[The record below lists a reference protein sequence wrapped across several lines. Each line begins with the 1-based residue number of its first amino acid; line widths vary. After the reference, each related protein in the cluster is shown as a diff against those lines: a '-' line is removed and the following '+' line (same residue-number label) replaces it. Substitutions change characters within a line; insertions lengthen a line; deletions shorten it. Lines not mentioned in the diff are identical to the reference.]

1 MRSLEGLERLAEDGD
16 NSLISKQFLDFNEER
31 GGYTYVDVSRPSR
44 PRSRLVRTGD
54 LTDQFRQDATL
65 LSETGPIRPGQSA
78 TGSFMLRRD
87 GSNDFFSYA
96 SMVLPTNDFF
106 VANGNP
112 LAHNISEIL
121 DNGGEVSFFIGTPNS
136 GTNDAGT
143 EREDFRFTA
152 GNPLFES
159 RNLPPGQAGPNQGR
173 RTRRPIANVTGDA
186 FAGFRLISNRDRGRV
201 AVLTRVVRRA
211 TRYLWRFGF
220 ATSTIEELEQR
231 LAEFEASV
239 TIDVDGFNFNQYQ
252 DGIAR
257 VTITAIP
264 VVEEGFT
271 VAVGNAEV
279 SDDAAF
285 VAAADAGNLYFN
297 VHTSQFPGGEIRG
310 QIDEVLSDKTV
321 GGTRVLLLSANLDSA
336 QEPDDSS
343 DSEATG
349 MAFVKI
355 IVDPE
360 GNATYST
367 DLAVNGIEVE
377 NLIPVAIFSA
387 IHIHNAP
394 RGVNG
399 PVLQDV
405 IVDAGGSPD
414 DFSVLVEN
422 E

>member
-1 MRSLEGLERLAEDGD
+1 M
-16 NSLISKQFLDFNEER
+16 
-31 GGYTYVDVSRPSR
+31 
-44 PRSRLVRTGD
+44 
-54 LTDQFRQDATL
+54 
-65 LSETGPIRPGQSA
+65 
-78 TGSFMLRRD
+78 
-87 GSNDFFSYA
+87 
-96 SMVLPTNDFF
+96 
-106 VANGNP
+106 
-112 LAHNISEIL
+112 
-121 DNGGEVSFFIGTPNS
+121 
-136 GTNDAGT
+136 
-143 EREDFRFTA
+143 
-152 GNPLFES
+152 
-159 RNLPPGQAGPNQGR
+159 
-173 RTRRPIANVTGDA
+173 
-186 FAGFRLISNRDRGRV
+186 
-201 AVLTRVVRRA
+201 
-211 TRYLWRFGF
+211 
-220 ATSTIEELEQR
+220 
-231 LAEFEASV
+231 
-239 TIDVDGFNFNQYQ
+239 DGFNFNQYQ

-321 GGTRVLLLSANLDSA
+321 GGTRVLLLSTNLDSA

-394 RGVNG
+394 RGANG